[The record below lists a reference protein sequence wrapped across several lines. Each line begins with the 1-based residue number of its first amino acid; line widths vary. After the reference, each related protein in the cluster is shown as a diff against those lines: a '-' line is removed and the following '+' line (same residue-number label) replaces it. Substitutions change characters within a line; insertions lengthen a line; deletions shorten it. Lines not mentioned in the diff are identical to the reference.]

1 MTAQLTASVK
11 FKFTAGQFVTIPPNT
26 GIDCTSFLFSVA
38 ACKMARAGGATR
50 SPLTAGSE
58 VKLIKF

>member
-38 ACKMARAGGATR
+38 ACKMAGVGGATE
-50 SPLTAGSE
+50 SPLLDQ
-58 VKLIKF
+58 K